1 MIVIVLGFVSW
12 ATFVKETPA
21 SDPNTD
27 WTAVAID
34 TFSVR
39 IPDGWTVARS
49 EDSIVDG
56 DCASCLNHVNG
67 KRAVV
72 LTGGP
77 TLITRERQDRFF
89 ITSGAAG
96 ETVAHFF
103 DGFDEV
109 GAISAKNATGSK
121 YYKRVTSVEEL
132 GYHSGTRLYGYAL
145 AKDSN
150 IVFIR
155 YAALPDK
162 ADQHEIVETLIRTL
176 ELK

>member
-1 MIVIVLGFVSW
+1 MIVIVLGFVGW

-27 WTAVAID
+27 WAAVGID

-56 DCASCLNHVNG
+56 DCVSCLNHVNG

-89 ITSGAAG
+89 ITSGTAG
-96 ETVAHFF
+96 ETVAYFF
-103 DGFDEV
+103 EGFDKV
-109 GAISAKNATGSK
+109 GIVGTDSK
-121 YYKRVTSVEEL
+121 TITTRKSV
-132 GYHSGTRLYGYAL
+132 
-145 AKDSN
+145 
-150 IVFIR
+150 V
-155 YAALPDK
+155 
-162 ADQHEIVETLIRTL
+162 
-176 ELK
+176 